1 GTRHGNRER
10 SLHGGV
16 EGGPIHRTAQL
27 ERLLGS
33 ADASLGIDHERQLI
47 VTTGDASVGAQL
59 AEGEREV
66 TRRVRRDRRRL
77 AHDADATRPARGGE
91 SVTVRE
97 GRVGVDEP
105 PRHHE
110 MTRGPVGVVFTE
122 RLQLD
127 ACGAIELIRGDV
139 VGDDG
144 VVVPRTRVVVA
155 GSIGAR
161 RPRAASTRSRLRV
174 VALLPRR
181 LPGLVVALLPRGL
194 TRGVTVT
201 LLPRGL
207 PGRIFTLLPRRLPRR
222 VAVTLLTRRLARGV
236 AVTLLPRGL
245 TAVGPSRAGLA
256 VVAAGPRLPAAGLT
270 GRRPPRVTRG
280 SAVAACSVATT
291 LVARPLVILG
301 HRSP

>member
-1 GTRHGNRER
+1 
-10 SLHGGV
+10 
-16 EGGPIHRTAQL
+16 A
-27 ERLLGS
+27 
-33 ADASLGIDHERQLI
+33 
-47 VTTGDASVGAQL
+47 
-59 AEGEREV
+59 
-66 TRRVRRDRRRL
+66 
-77 AHDADATRPARGGE
+77 ARGGE

-110 MTRGPVGVVFTE
+110 MTRDPVGVVFTE

-181 LPGLVVALLPRGL
+181 LPGRVVALLPLGLTRRVAVTLPRGLTGRVITLLPRGL
-194 TRGVTVT
+194 TR
-201 LLPRGL
+201 
-207 PGRIFTLLPRRLPRR
+207 RI
-222 VAVTLLTRRLARGV
+222 

-245 TAVGPSRAGLA
+245 AAVGPSRSGLA
-256 VVAAGPRLPAAGLT
+256 VDTAGSRLAAAVLT

-291 LVARPLVILG
+291 LVARPLVILS